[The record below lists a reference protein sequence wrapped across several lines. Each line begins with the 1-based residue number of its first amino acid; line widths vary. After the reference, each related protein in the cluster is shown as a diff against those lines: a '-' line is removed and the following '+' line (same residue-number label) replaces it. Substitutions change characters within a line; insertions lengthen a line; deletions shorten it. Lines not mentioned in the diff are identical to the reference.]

1 MVQLILYSV
10 SLSNTIVYDNNCS
23 KARRKRG
30 FINPSLCVIFTRAEM
45 AQKVTNWSASQL
57 HMNFPNCRLKLQ
69 HYVVPA
75 LVETALNM
83 GNAGVTAV
91 TQIHR
96 SLTLKPTIIIN
107 IIIIATI
114 VTMSVTTIPTIV
126 TTLNDNQHVGE
137 QSQQPQSQRLTSI
150 TLSPSILRPP
160 SLLLEGL

>member
-1 MVQLILYSV
+1 MIIMAAKLGEKEASLILYSV
-10 SLSNTIVYDNNCS
+10 SYS
-23 KARRKRG
+23 
-30 FINPSLCVIFTRAEM
+30 VIFTRANI

-96 SLTLKPTIIIN
+96 FLTLKPAIIIN
-107 IIIIATI
+107 MIIIATI
-114 VTMSVTTIPTIV
+114 VTMSRLSMIV
-126 TTLNDNQHVGE
+126 TTLNDNHHKGE
-137 QSQQPQSQRLTSI
+137 QSQQPQSQQLTSI
-150 TLSPSILRPP
+150 TLLPSILRPP

>member
-1 MVQLILYSV
+1 MIIMAAKPGEKEPSLILHSI
-10 SLSNTIVYDNNCS
+10 SNS
-23 KARRKRG
+23 
-30 FINPSLCVIFTRAEM
+30 VIFTRANI

-96 SLTLKPTIIIN
+96 SLTLKPAIIIN

-114 VTMSVTTIPTIV
+114 VTMIVTTIPMIV
-126 TTLNDNQHVGE
+126 TTLNDNHHKGE
-137 QSQQPQSQRLTSI
+137 QSQQPQSQQLTSI

>member
-1 MVQLILYSV
+1 M
-10 SLSNTIVYDNNCS
+10 
-23 KARRKRG
+23 
-30 FINPSLCVIFTRAEM
+30 
-45 AQKVTNWSASQL
+45 
-57 HMNFPNCRLKLQ
+57 
-69 HYVVPA
+69 VPA

-114 VTMSVTTIPTIV
+114 VTMIITTIPMIV
-126 TTLNDNQHVGE
+126 TTLNDNDKHHKGE
-137 QSQQPQSQRLTSI
+137 QSQQPQSQQLTSI